1 MLEYDF
7 VFLAF
12 FLLSLWHRVFFKEQ
26 NMSIGLKNWLF
37 PTISFVAFLYVM
49 LLLGIWTY
57 RVDANKPLFSSDG
70 SSKGVT
76 TLKDFKQEMQGYV
89 K

>member
-1 MLEYDF
+1 M
-7 VFLAF
+7 
-12 FLLSLWHRVFFKEQ
+12 
-26 NMSIGLKNWLF
+26 NTNLKNWLC
-37 PTISFVAFLYVM
+37 PTLSFVALLYAL

-57 RVDANKPLFSSDG
+57 RADANKPLFSSETP
-70 SSKGVT
+70 KNVT

>member
-1 MLEYDF
+1 
-7 VFLAF
+7 
-12 FLLSLWHRVFFKEQ
+12 
-26 NMSIGLKNWLF
+26 MSIGLKNWLF

-57 RVDANKPLFSSDG
+57 RVDANKPLFSSEG

-76 TLKDFKQEMQGYV
+76 TLKDFKQEMQVYV